1 MPRGYEN
8 RMFDTQLHDDNLPH
22 NIFQIQKGK
31 KKKRNRQ
38 QTQTQFGL
46 NIRNIEPRTAT
57 QALVTD
63 SFYEGQ
69 NILLHGWAGTG
80 KTFISMYLALKDII
94 ENRTNKEKLVVV
106 RSVVPTRDMGFL
118 PGSMAEKTKVYEAP
132 YTAICTEL
140 FGRGDAYQIL
150 KGKGLVEF
158 TSTSFI
164 RGITLNNSIVLV
176 DECQNMTFHELDYI
190 ITRMGD
196 NCQIIFSGDYRQ
208 SDFRYENE
216 RDGIGEFMKIINN
229 MNFFD
234 SIEFNISD
242 IVRSPLVRQY
252 IIERAK
258 HGM

>member
-164 RGITLNNSIVLV
+164 RGITLNNSIVS
-176 DECQNMTFHELDYI
+176 
-190 ITRMGD
+190 R
-196 NCQIIFSGDYRQ
+196 
-208 SDFRYENE
+208 
-216 RDGIGEFMKIINN
+216 
-229 MNFFD
+229 
-234 SIEFNISD
+234 
-242 IVRSPLVRQY
+242 
-252 IIERAK
+252 
-258 HGM
+258 